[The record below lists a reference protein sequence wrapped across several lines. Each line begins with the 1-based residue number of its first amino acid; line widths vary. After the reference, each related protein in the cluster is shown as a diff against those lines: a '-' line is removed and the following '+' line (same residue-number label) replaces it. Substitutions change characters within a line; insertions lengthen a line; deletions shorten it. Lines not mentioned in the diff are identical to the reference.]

1 MINTKLPQTQNVN
14 SSNEEMVQQ
23 EHRIVVLW
31 FTKFTSFG
39 KENLRIIISSKY
51 KFTFVNAT
59 DIMLYDFNKNE
70 KKN

>member
-23 EHRIVVLW
+23 KHRIVVLW
-31 FTKFTSFG
+31 FTKFTGFG

-51 KFTFVNAT
+51 FTFDRAI
-59 DIMLYDFNKNE
+59 DIMFYDYNINKIE
-70 KKN
+70 KN

>member
-1 MINTKLPQTQNVN
+1 MVNTKLPQTQNVN

-23 EHRIVVLW
+23 EHRMVVLW
-31 FTKFTSFG
+31 FTKFTGFG

-51 KFTFVNAT
+51 KFTFVYAT